1 MAEAA
6 NSPAPDGAPAYEP
19 ANFYR
24 PFANLATC
32 LTARLQ
38 RLMDTT
44 PPDALTLPPTTALA
58 GALTLALTHTHKV
71 GRDLAGP
78 GPGALGAAGADAAG
92 MGEGKLPPGLTA
104 RVLVLS
110 TTPASPGQYIP
121 LMNAIFAAQR
131 LRVPV
136 DVLALNPLPPAAAAA
151 AASSGTTA
159 GGAGAATDASPF
171 LQQAATTTGGTYLAL
186 ARPHGLLQTLMQ
198 GFLAMPP
205 ARGALVPPAQ
215 ADVDFRAACFCHRRV
230 VDVGYV
236 CSVCLSIFCE
246 PPADATCLTCG
257 THLRLGGYGRSPVVV
272 KRRRKRRR
280 EEGGTPSG
288 GTPAR

>member
-1 MAEAA
+1 MADAA
-6 NSPAPDGAPAYEP
+6 STATAGGAPAYEP

-24 PFANLATC
+24 PFANLAAG
-32 LTARLQ
+32 LTARLA
-38 RLMDTT
+38 RLIDST
-44 PPDALTLPPTTALA
+44 PADALTLPPTTSFA

-71 GRDLAGP
+71 GLGLAGP
-78 GPGALGAAGADAAG
+78 GASAGGAAGDAAAVS
-92 MGEGKLPPGLTA
+92 EGKLPPNLTA
-104 RVLVLS
+104 RILVLS
-110 TTPASPGQYIP
+110 TTPASPAQYIP

-131 LRVPV
+131 LRVPI
-136 DVLALNPLPPAAAAA
+136 DVLALNPAPG
-151 AASSGTTA
+151 AASASTTA
-159 GGAGAATDASPF
+159 AHSGGSDASPF
-171 LQQAATTTGGTYLAL
+171 LQQAATTTGGTHLAL
-186 ARPHGLLQTLMQ
+186 THPHGLLQTLMQ

-215 ADVDFRAACFCHRRV
+215 AGVDFRAACFCHRRV

-246 PPADATCLTCG
+246 PPEDATCLTCG

-272 KRRRKRRR
+272 RRRKKRRR
-280 EEGGTPSG
+280 EEGGTPGG